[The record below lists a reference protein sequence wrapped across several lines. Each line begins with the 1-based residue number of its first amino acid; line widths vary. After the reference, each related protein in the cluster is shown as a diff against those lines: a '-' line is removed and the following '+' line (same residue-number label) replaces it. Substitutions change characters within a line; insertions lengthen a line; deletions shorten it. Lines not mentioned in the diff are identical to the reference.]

1 MPSTFGNALRV
12 TVFGQSHSQ
21 AVGCVV
27 EGLPSGHVVD
37 MEALG
42 RFMAR
47 RAPGQGPWTTPRKE
61 ADLPRIV
68 SGLNPRGATCG
79 APLAIVIENTN
90 TRSRDYDNL
99 MAVPRPGHAD
109 YTAWAK
115 WHGNQDV
122 PGGGHFSGRL
132 TAPLCAAGGIAL
144 QMLAERGVRVGAHLL
159 SVADVRDEPLCALD
173 NAPASQVRLQGQLD
187 ALTDGRTFPTIDA
200 EAGKAMLAAI
210 DDARRELDSVG
221 GVVECVATGMPAG
234 VGSPMFDGIEN
245 LIARAAFGV
254 PAVKGVEFG
263 RGFEA
268 ARLRGSEDNDP
279 YRMVDGTVTPVTNNA
294 GGALGGITT
303 GAPVLFRMALK
314 PTSSISRPQESVDL
328 TSGSD
333 ATLEV
338 HGRHDPC
345 VATRAVPVAEAI
357 CALALLDALLS
368 FPPEPPGAAPWPRR
382 PGRPPVT

>member
-37 MEALG
+37 MEALR

-61 ADLPRIV
+61 ADLPRVV
-68 SGLNPRGATCG
+68 SGLNPKGATCG
-79 APLAIVIENTN
+79 APLAVVIENTN

-144 QMLAERGVRVGAHLL
+144 QVLAKRGVRVGAHLL
-159 SVADVRDEPLCALD
+159 SVGGVRDEPLCALD
-173 NAPASQVRLQGQLD
+173 NAPASQARLRAQLD
-187 ALTDGRTFPTIDA
+187 ALADGRTFPTIDDA
-200 EAGKAMLAAI
+200 AGKAMLAAI

-245 LIARAAFGV
+245 LVARAAFGV
-254 PAVKGVEFG
+254 PAVKGIEFG

-279 YRMVDGTVTPVTNNA
+279 YRMVDGAVTPVTNNA

-368 FPPEPPGAAPWPRR
+368 FPPEPQA
-382 PGRPPVT
+382 

>member
-1 MPSTFGNALRV
+1 MPSTFGSALRV

-37 MEALG
+37 MEALR

-68 SGLNPRGATCG
+68 SGLNPKGATCG
-79 APLAIVIENTN
+79 APLAVVIENTN

-144 QMLAERGVRVGAHLL
+144 QVLAKRGVRVGAHLL

-173 NAPASQVRLQGQLD
+173 NAPASQARLRAQLD
-187 ALTDGRTFPTIDA
+187 ALADGRTFPTIDDA
-200 EAGKAMLAAI
+200 AGKAMLDAI

-245 LIARAAFGV
+245 LVARAAFGV

-279 YRMVDGTVTPVTNNA
+279 YRMVDGSVTPVTNNA

-328 TSGSD
+328 ASGSD

-368 FPPEPPGAAPWPRR
+368 FPPEPQA
-382 PGRPPVT
+382 

>member
-1 MPSTFGNALRV
+1 MPSTFGSALRV

-37 MEALG
+37 MEALR

-68 SGLNPRGATCG
+68 SGLNPKGATCG
-79 APLAIVIENTN
+79 APLAVVIENTN

-144 QMLAERGVRVGAHLL
+144 QVLAKRGVRVGAHLL

-173 NAPASQVRLQGQLD
+173 NAPASQARLRAQLD
-187 ALTDGRTFPTIDA
+187 ALADGRTFPTIDA

-245 LIARAAFGV
+245 LVARAAFGV

-279 YRMVDGTVTPVTNNA
+279 YRMVDGSVTPVTNNA

-368 FPPEPPGAAPWPRR
+368 FPPEPQA
-382 PGRPPVT
+382 

>member
-68 SGLNPRGATCG
+68 SGLNPGGATCG
-79 APLAIVIENTN
+79 APLAVVIENTN

-144 QMLAERGVRVGAHLL
+144 QILAGHGVRVGAHLL

-173 NAPASQVRLQGQLD
+173 NAPASRARLESQLD
-187 ALTDGRTFPTIDA
+187 ALADGRTFPTIDA
-200 EAGKAMLAAI
+200 AAGKAMLAAI

-279 YRMVDGTVTPVTNNA
+279 YRMVDGAVTPVTNNA

-368 FPPEPPGAAPWPRR
+368 FPPEPQA
-382 PGRPPVT
+382 

>member
-37 MEALG
+37 MEALR

-61 ADLPRIV
+61 ADLPRVV
-68 SGLNPRGATCG
+68 SGLNPKGATCG
-79 APLAIVIENTN
+79 APLAVVIENTN

-144 QMLAERGVRVGAHLL
+144 QVLAKRGVRVGAHLL

-173 NAPASQVRLQGQLD
+173 NAPASQARLRAQLD
-187 ALTDGRTFPTIDA
+187 ALANGRTFPTIDDA
-200 EAGKAMLAAI
+200 AGKAMLAAI

-245 LIARAAFGV
+245 LVARAAFGV

-279 YRMVDGTVTPVTNNA
+279 YRMVDGAVTPVTNNA

-368 FPPEPPGAAPWPRR
+368 FPPEPRA
-382 PGRPPVT
+382 

>member
-1 MPSTFGNALRV
+1 MPSTFGSALRV

-37 MEALG
+37 MEALR

-61 ADLPRIV
+61 ADLPRVV

-79 APLAIVIENTN
+79 APLAVVIENTN

-144 QMLAERGVRVGAHLL
+144 QVLAKRGVRVGAHLL

-173 NAPASQVRLQGQLD
+173 NAPASQARLRAQLD
-187 ALTDGRTFPTIDA
+187 ALADGRTFPTIDDA
-200 EAGKAMLAAI
+200 AGKAMLDAI

-245 LIARAAFGV
+245 LVARAAFGV

-279 YRMVDGTVTPVTNNA
+279 YRMVDGAVTPATNNA

-328 TSGSD
+328 ASGSD

-368 FPPEPPGAAPWPRR
+368 FPPEPQA
-382 PGRPPVT
+382 

>member
-200 EAGKAMLAAI
+200 EAGKAMLTAI

-279 YRMVDGTVTPVTNNA
+279 YRMVDGIVTPVTNNA

-368 FPPEPPGAAPWPRR
+368 FPPEPEQ
-382 PGRPPVT
+382 

>member
-1 MPSTFGNALRV
+1 MPSTFGSALRV

-37 MEALG
+37 MEALR

-68 SGLNPRGATCG
+68 SGLNPKGATCG
-79 APLAIVIENTN
+79 APLAVVIENTN

-144 QMLAERGVRVGAHLL
+144 QVLAKRGVRVGAHLL

-173 NAPASQVRLQGQLD
+173 NAPASQARLRAQLD
-187 ALTDGRTFPTIDA
+187 ALADGRTFPTIDDA
-200 EAGKAMLAAI
+200 AGKAMLDAI

-245 LIARAAFGV
+245 LVARAAFGV

-279 YRMVDGTVTPVTNNA
+279 YRMVDGAVTPATNNA

-328 TSGSD
+328 VSGSD

-368 FPPEPPGAAPWPRR
+368 FPPEPQA
-382 PGRPPVT
+382 

>member
-12 TVFGQSHSQ
+12 TVFGQSHSP

-42 RFMAR
+42 RFMSR

-68 SGLNPRGATCG
+68 SGLNPKGATCG
-79 APLAIVIENTN
+79 APLAVVIENTN

-109 YTAWAK
+109 YTAWTK

-173 NAPASQVRLQGQLD
+173 NAPASQARLQAQLD
-187 ALTDGRTFPTIDA
+187 ALADGRTFPTIDA
-200 EAGKAMLAAI
+200 DSGKAMLAAI
-210 DDARRELDSVG
+210 DDTRRELDSVG

-357 CALALLDALLS
+357 CALSLLDALLS
-368 FPPEPPGAAPWPRR
+368 FPPEPEQ
-382 PGRPPVT
+382 

>member
-37 MEALG
+37 TEALG

-61 ADLPRIV
+61 ADQPRIV
-68 SGLNPRGATCG
+68 SGLNPGGATCG
-79 APLAIVIENTN
+79 APLAVVIENTN

-144 QMLAERGVRVGAHLL
+144 QILAGYGVRVGAHLL

-173 NAPASQVRLQGQLD
+173 NAPASRARLESQLD
-187 ALTDGRTFPTIDA
+187 ALADGRTFPTIDA
-200 EAGKAMLAAI
+200 DAGKAMLAAI

-279 YRMVDGTVTPVTNNA
+279 YRMVDGAVTPVTNNA

-368 FPPEPPGAAPWPRR
+368 FPPEPQA
-382 PGRPPVT
+382 

>member
-37 MEALG
+37 TEALG

-68 SGLNPRGATCG
+68 SGLNPGGATCG
-79 APLAIVIENTN
+79 APLAVVIENTN

-144 QMLAERGVRVGAHLL
+144 QILAGYGVRVGAHLL

-173 NAPASQVRLQGQLD
+173 NAPASRARLESQLD
-187 ALTDGRTFPTIDA
+187 ALADGRTFPTIDA
-200 EAGKAMLAAI
+200 AAGKAMLAAI
-210 DDARRELDSVG
+210 DDAHRELDSVG

-279 YRMVDGTVTPVTNNA
+279 YRMVDGAVTPVTNNA

-368 FPPEPPGAAPWPRR
+368 FPPEPQA
-382 PGRPPVT
+382 

>member
-1 MPSTFGNALRV
+1 MPSTFGSALRV

-37 MEALG
+37 MEALR

-47 RAPGQGPWTTPRKE
+47 RAPGQVPWTTPRKE

-68 SGLNPRGATCG
+68 SGLNPKGATCG
-79 APLAIVIENTN
+79 APLAVVIENTN

-144 QMLAERGVRVGAHLL
+144 QVLAKRGVRVGAHLL

-173 NAPASQVRLQGQLD
+173 NAPASQARLRAQLD
-187 ALTDGRTFPTIDA
+187 ALADGRTFPTIDDA
-200 EAGKAMLAAI
+200 AGKAMLDAI

-245 LIARAAFGV
+245 LVARAAFGV

-279 YRMVDGTVTPVTNNA
+279 YRMVDGSVTPVTNNA

-368 FPPEPPGAAPWPRR
+368 FPPEPQA
-382 PGRPPVT
+382 

>member
-1 MPSTFGNALRV
+1 MPSTFGSALRV

-37 MEALG
+37 MEALR

-61 ADLPRIV
+61 ADLPRVV
-68 SGLNPRGATCG
+68 SGLNPKGATCG
-79 APLAIVIENTN
+79 APLAVVIENTN

-144 QMLAERGVRVGAHLL
+144 QVLAKRGVRVGAHLL

-173 NAPASQVRLQGQLD
+173 NAPASQARLRAQLD
-187 ALTDGRTFPTIDA
+187 ALADGRTFPTIDDA
-200 EAGKAMLAAI
+200 AGKAMLDAI
-210 DDARRELDSVG
+210 DAARRELDSVG

-245 LIARAAFGV
+245 LVARAAFGV

-279 YRMVDGTVTPVTNNA
+279 YRMVDGSVTPVTNNA

-368 FPPEPPGAAPWPRR
+368 FPPEPQA
-382 PGRPPVT
+382 

>member
-37 MEALG
+37 TEALG

-68 SGLNPRGATCG
+68 SGLNPGGATCG
-79 APLAIVIENTN
+79 APLAVVIENTN

-144 QMLAERGVRVGAHLL
+144 QILAGYGVRVGAHLL

-173 NAPASQVRLQGQLD
+173 NAPASRARLESQLD
-187 ALTDGRTFPTIDA
+187 ALADGRTFPTIDA
-200 EAGKAMLAAI
+200 AAGKAMLAAI

-279 YRMVDGTVTPVTNNA
+279 YRMVDGAVTPVTNNA

-368 FPPEPPGAAPWPRR
+368 FPPEPQA
-382 PGRPPVT
+382 

>member
-12 TVFGQSHSQ
+12 TVFGQSHSP

-42 RFMAR
+42 RFMSR

-68 SGLNPRGATCG
+68 SGLNPKGATCG
-79 APLAIVIENTN
+79 APRAVGIENTN

-109 YTAWAK
+109 YTAWTK

-357 CALALLDALLS
+357 CALSLLDALLS
-368 FPPEPPGAAPWPRR
+368 FPPEPEQ
-382 PGRPPVT
+382 

>member
-12 TVFGQSHSQ
+12 TVFGQSHSP

-42 RFMAR
+42 RFMSR

-68 SGLNPRGATCG
+68 SGLNPKGATCG
-79 APLAIVIENTN
+79 APLAVVIENTN

-109 YTAWAK
+109 YTAWTK

-173 NAPASQVRLQGQLD
+173 NAPASQARLQAQLD
-187 ALTDGRTFPTIDA
+187 ALADGRTFPTIDA
-200 EAGKAMLAAI
+200 DSGKAMLAAI

-279 YRMVDGTVTPVTNNA
+279 YRMVDGAVTPVTNNA

-357 CALALLDALLS
+357 CALSLLDALLS
-368 FPPEPPGAAPWPRR
+368 FPPEPEQ
-382 PGRPPVT
+382 

>member
-37 MEALG
+37 TEALG

-68 SGLNPRGATCG
+68 SGLNPGGATCG
-79 APLAIVIENTN
+79 APLAVVIENTN

-173 NAPASQVRLQGQLD
+173 NAPASRARLESQLD
-187 ALTDGRTFPTIDA
+187 ALADGRTFPTIDA
-200 EAGKAMLAAI
+200 AAGKAMLAAI

-279 YRMVDGTVTPVTNNA
+279 YRMVDGAVTPVTNNA

-368 FPPEPPGAAPWPRR
+368 FPPEPQA
-382 PGRPPVT
+382 

>member
-144 QMLAERGVRVGAHLL
+144 QMLTERGVRVGAHLL

-173 NAPASQVRLQGQLD
+173 NAPASRARLESQLD
-187 ALTDGRTFPTIDA
+187 ALADGRTFPTIDA
-200 EAGKAMLAAI
+200 AAGKAMLAAI

-279 YRMVDGTVTPVTNNA
+279 YRMVDGAVTPVTNNA

-328 TSGSD
+328 TTGSD

-368 FPPEPPGAAPWPRR
+368 FPPEPQA
-382 PGRPPVT
+382 

>member
-37 MEALG
+37 MEALR

-61 ADLPRIV
+61 ADLPRVV
-68 SGLNPRGATCG
+68 SGLNPKGATCG
-79 APLAIVIENTN
+79 APLAVVIENTN

-144 QMLAERGVRVGAHLL
+144 QVLAKRGVRVGAHLL
-159 SVADVRDEPLCALD
+159 SVGGVRDEPLCALD
-173 NAPASQVRLQGQLD
+173 NAPASQARLRAQLD
-187 ALTDGRTFPTIDA
+187 ALADGRTFPTIDDA
-200 EAGKAMLAAI
+200 AGKAMLAAI

-245 LIARAAFGV
+245 LVARAAFGV

-279 YRMVDGTVTPVTNNA
+279 YRMVDGAVTPVTNNA

-368 FPPEPPGAAPWPRR
+368 FPPEPRA
-382 PGRPPVT
+382 

>member
-1 MPSTFGNALRV
+1 MPSTFGSALRV

-37 MEALG
+37 MEALR

-61 ADLPRIV
+61 ADLPRVV
-68 SGLNPRGATCG
+68 SGLNPKGTTCG
-79 APLAIVIENTN
+79 APLAVVIENTN

-144 QMLAERGVRVGAHLL
+144 QVLAKRGVRVGAHLL

-173 NAPASQVRLQGQLD
+173 NAPASQARLRAQLD
-187 ALTDGRTFPTIDA
+187 ALADGRTFPTIDDA
-200 EAGKAMLAAI
+200 AGKAMLDAI

-245 LIARAAFGV
+245 LVARAAFGV

-279 YRMVDGTVTPVTNNA
+279 YRMVDGSVTPVTNNA

-368 FPPEPPGAAPWPRR
+368 FPPEPQA
-382 PGRPPVT
+382 

>member
-200 EAGKAMLAAI
+200 EAGTAMLAAI

-279 YRMVDGTVTPVTNNA
+279 YRMVDGAVTPVTNNA

-368 FPPEPPGAAPWPRR
+368 FPPEPEQ
-382 PGRPPVT
+382 

>member
-200 EAGKAMLAAI
+200 EAGKAMLATI

-357 CALALLDALLS
+357 CALSLLDALLS
-368 FPPEPPGAAPWPRR
+368 FPPEPEQ
-382 PGRPPVT
+382 

>member
-1 MPSTFGNALRV
+1 MPSTFGSALRV

-37 MEALG
+37 MEALR

-61 ADLPRIV
+61 ADLPRVV
-68 SGLNPRGATCG
+68 SGLNPKGATCG
-79 APLAIVIENTN
+79 APLAVVIENTN

-144 QMLAERGVRVGAHLL
+144 QVLAKRGVRVGAHLL

-173 NAPASQVRLQGQLD
+173 NAPASQARLQAQLD
-187 ALTDGRTFPTIDA
+187 ALADGRTFPTIDDA
-200 EAGKAMLAAI
+200 AGKAMLDAI

-245 LIARAAFGV
+245 LVARAAFGV

-279 YRMVDGTVTPVTNNA
+279 YRMVDGAVTPATNNA

-328 TSGSD
+328 ASGSD

-368 FPPEPPGAAPWPRR
+368 FPPEPQA
-382 PGRPPVT
+382 

>member
-200 EAGKAMLAAI
+200 EAGKAMLATI

-368 FPPEPPGAAPWPRR
+368 FPPEPQA
-382 PGRPPVT
+382 

>member
-1 MPSTFGNALRV
+1 MPSTFGSALRV

-37 MEALG
+37 MEALR

-61 ADLPRIV
+61 ADLPRVV
-68 SGLNPRGATCG
+68 SGLNPKGATCG
-79 APLAIVIENTN
+79 APLAVVIENTN

-144 QMLAERGVRVGAHLL
+144 QVLAKRGVRVGAHLL

-173 NAPASQVRLQGQLD
+173 NAPASQARLRAQLD
-187 ALTDGRTFPTIDA
+187 ALADGRTFPTIDDA
-200 EAGKAMLAAI
+200 AGKAMLDAI

-245 LIARAAFGV
+245 LVARAAFGV

-279 YRMVDGTVTPVTNNA
+279 YRMVDGSVTPVTNNA

-368 FPPEPPGAAPWPRR
+368 FPPEPQA
-382 PGRPPVT
+382 

>member
-368 FPPEPPGAAPWPRR
+368 FPPEPKQ
-382 PGRPPVT
+382 

>member
-314 PTSSISRPQESVDL
+314 PMSSISRPQESVDL

-368 FPPEPPGAAPWPRR
+368 FPPEPEQ
-382 PGRPPVT
+382 

>member
-1 MPSTFGNALRV
+1 M
-12 TVFGQSHSQ
+12 
-21 AVGCVV
+21 
-27 EGLPSGHVVD
+27 
-37 MEALG
+37 
-42 RFMAR
+42 
-47 RAPGQGPWTTPRKE
+47 
-61 ADLPRIV
+61 
-68 SGLNPRGATCG
+68 
-79 APLAIVIENTN
+79 
-90 TRSRDYDNL
+90 
-99 MAVPRPGHAD
+99 
-109 YTAWAK
+109 
-115 WHGNQDV
+115 
-122 PGGGHFSGRL
+122 
-132 TAPLCAAGGIAL
+132 
-144 QMLAERGVRVGAHLL
+144 
-159 SVADVRDEPLCALD
+159 RDEPLCALD
-173 NAPASQVRLQGQLD
+173 NAPASQARLQAQLD
-187 ALTDGRTFPTIDA
+187 ALADGRTFPTIDA
-200 EAGKAMLAAI
+200 DSGKAMLAAI

-357 CALALLDALLS
+357 CALSLLDALLS
-368 FPPEPPGAAPWPRR
+368 FPPEPEQ
-382 PGRPPVT
+382 

>member
-1 MPSTFGNALRV
+1 MPSTFGSALRV

-37 MEALG
+37 MEALR

-61 ADLPRIV
+61 ADLPRVV

-79 APLAIVIENTN
+79 APLAVVIENTN

-144 QMLAERGVRVGAHLL
+144 QVLAKRGVRVGAHLL

-173 NAPASQVRLQGQLD
+173 NAPASQARLRAQLD
-187 ALTDGRTFPTIDA
+187 ALADGRTFPTIDA
-200 EAGKAMLAAI
+200 EAGKAMLDAI

-245 LIARAAFGV
+245 LVARAAFGV

-279 YRMVDGTVTPVTNNA
+279 YRMVDGSVTPVTNNA

-368 FPPEPPGAAPWPRR
+368 FPPEPQA
-382 PGRPPVT
+382 

>member
-1 MPSTFGNALRV
+1 MPSTFGSALRV

-37 MEALG
+37 MEALR

-68 SGLNPRGATCG
+68 SGLNPKGATCG
-79 APLAIVIENTN
+79 APLAVVIENTN

-187 ALTDGRTFPTIDA
+187 ALADGRTFPTIDDA
-200 EAGKAMLAAI
+200 AGKAMLDAI

-245 LIARAAFGV
+245 LVARAAFGV

-279 YRMVDGTVTPVTNNA
+279 YRMVDGSVTPVTNNA
-294 GGALGGITT
+294 GGALGGNTT

-368 FPPEPPGAAPWPRR
+368 FPPEPQA
-382 PGRPPVT
+382 

>member
-1 MPSTFGNALRV
+1 MPSTFGSALRV

-37 MEALG
+37 MEALR

-61 ADLPRIV
+61 ADLPRVV
-68 SGLNPRGATCG
+68 SGLNPKGATCG
-79 APLAIVIENTN
+79 APLAVVIENTN

-144 QMLAERGVRVGAHLL
+144 QVLAKRGVRVGAHLL

-173 NAPASQVRLQGQLD
+173 NAPASQARLRAQLD
-187 ALTDGRTFPTIDA
+187 ALADGRTFPTIDDA
-200 EAGKAMLAAI
+200 AGKAMLDAI

-245 LIARAAFGV
+245 LVARAAFGV

-279 YRMVDGTVTPVTNNA
+279 YRMVDGAVTPATNNA

-328 TSGSD
+328 ASGSD

-368 FPPEPPGAAPWPRR
+368 FPPEPQA
-382 PGRPPVT
+382 

>member
-12 TVFGQSHSQ
+12 TVFGQSHSP

-42 RFMAR
+42 RFMSR

-68 SGLNPRGATCG
+68 SGLNPKGATCG
-79 APLAIVIENTN
+79 APLAVVIENTN

-109 YTAWAK
+109 YTAWTK

-173 NAPASQVRLQGQLD
+173 NAPASQARLQAQLD
-187 ALTDGRTFPTIDA
+187 ALADGRTFPTIDA
-200 EAGKAMLAAI
+200 DSGKAMLAAI

-357 CALALLDALLS
+357 CALSLLDALLS
-368 FPPEPPGAAPWPRR
+368 FPPEPEQ
-382 PGRPPVT
+382 

>member
-1 MPSTFGNALRV
+1 MPSTFGSALRV

-37 MEALG
+37 MEALR

-61 ADLPRIV
+61 ADLPRVV

-79 APLAIVIENTN
+79 APLAVVIENTN

-144 QMLAERGVRVGAHLL
+144 QVLAKRGVRVGAHLL

-245 LIARAAFGV
+245 LVARAAFGV

-279 YRMVDGTVTPVTNNA
+279 YRMVDGAVTPATNNA

-328 TSGSD
+328 ASGSD

-368 FPPEPPGAAPWPRR
+368 FPPEPQA
-382 PGRPPVT
+382 

>member
-1 MPSTFGNALRV
+1 MPSTFGSALRV
-12 TVFGQSHSQ
+12 TVFGQSHSR

-37 MEALG
+37 MEALR

-61 ADLPRIV
+61 ADLPRVV
-68 SGLNPRGATCG
+68 SGLNPKGATCG
-79 APLAIVIENTN
+79 APLAVVIENTN

-144 QMLAERGVRVGAHLL
+144 QVLAKRGVRVGAHLL

-173 NAPASQVRLQGQLD
+173 NAPASQARLRAQLD
-187 ALTDGRTFPTIDA
+187 ALADGRTFPTIDDA
-200 EAGKAMLAAI
+200 AGKAMLDAI

-245 LIARAAFGV
+245 LVARAAFGV

-279 YRMVDGTVTPVTNNA
+279 YRMVDGSVTPVTNNA

-368 FPPEPPGAAPWPRR
+368 FPPEPQA
-382 PGRPPVT
+382 

>member
-1 MPSTFGNALRV
+1 MPSTFGSALRV

-37 MEALG
+37 MEALR

-61 ADLPRIV
+61 ADLPRVV

-79 APLAIVIENTN
+79 APLAVVIENTN

-144 QMLAERGVRVGAHLL
+144 QVLAKRGVRVGAHLL

-173 NAPASQVRLQGQLD
+173 NAPASQARLRAQLD
-187 ALTDGRTFPTIDA
+187 ALADGRTFPTIDDA
-200 EAGKAMLAAI
+200 AGKAMLDAI

-245 LIARAAFGV
+245 LVARAAFGV

-279 YRMVDGTVTPVTNNA
+279 YRMVDGSVTPVTNNA

-368 FPPEPPGAAPWPRR
+368 FPPEPQA
-382 PGRPPVT
+382 

>member
-37 MEALG
+37 TEALG

-68 SGLNPRGATCG
+68 SGLNPGGATCG
-79 APLAIVIENTN
+79 APLAVVIENTN

-144 QMLAERGVRVGAHLL
+144 QILAGHGVRVGAHLL

-173 NAPASQVRLQGQLD
+173 NAPASRARLESQLD
-187 ALTDGRTFPTIDA
+187 ALADGRTFPTIDA
-200 EAGKAMLAAI
+200 AAGKAMLAAI

-279 YRMVDGTVTPVTNNA
+279 YRMVDGAVTPVTNNA

-368 FPPEPPGAAPWPRR
+368 FPPEPQA
-382 PGRPPVT
+382 

>member
-79 APLAIVIENTN
+79 APLAVVIENTN

-187 ALTDGRTFPTIDA
+187 ALTDGRAFPTIDA
-200 EAGKAMLAAI
+200 EAGKAMLATI

-357 CALALLDALLS
+357 CALSLLDALLS
-368 FPPEPPGAAPWPRR
+368 FPPEPEQ
-382 PGRPPVT
+382 